1 MQSLRE
7 ERKSQATADE
17 RSWTKPGAL
26 LGARNASEASRRS
39 AARGAFQTR
48 WKASAEGRARG
59 GSYGHLALVCQD
71 AL

>member
-17 RSWTKPGAL
+17 RSWTKPGVL
-26 LGARNASEASRRS
+26 SGARNASEASRRS

-48 WKASAEGRARG
+48 RKSSAEGRARG